1 MESHI
6 LCSYTALVLGCL
18 SFHSRDC
25 MDEVSFLL
33 PKSTGFKRLI
43 MILEEFLLL
52 QSNAQ
57 MMTEENFESILSIIA
72 LLKNEDEDNEDGKSS
87 SSKPI
92 VID

>member
-1 MESHI
+1 
-6 LCSYTALVLGCL
+6 
-18 SFHSRDC
+18 